1 MNEEPKLRMESSAV
15 EQEVP
20 GGASFEGTDSL
31 ITDNVSSIAD
41 IRRARAIDDAV
52 KAYFD
57 AMVLEDV
64 PDELTQ
70 LVIGLR

>member
-1 MNEEPKLRMESSAV
+1 MESSAV

-31 ITDNVSSIAD
+31 LSDNVSSIGD
-41 IRRARAIDDAV
+41 VRRARAIDDAV

-57 AMVLEDV
+57 ALVMDDV
-64 PDELTQ
+64 PNGLEQ

>member
-1 MNEEPKLRMESSAV
+1 MESSAV

-20 GGASFEGTDSL
+20 GGASFEGTGSL

-57 AMVLEDV
+57 AMVMEDV